1 MTLTNLRL
9 NYLSG
14 ILLVVFLFYMVACHK
29 TPVMHESVF
38 ANEPSQVSL
47 DPQSIEECSG
57 IADSRINREHIWV
70 QEDSGNPP
78 QVSLVSHDG
87 KIRKSIFLSGATNRD
102 WEDMTIAKGPD
113 PSLDYLYIADIGD
126 NGSVQPEYTIYRFP
140 EPSLTVD
147 TVRKVDKIRV
157 KYPDGSH
164 DAEAFVVDDLNKEI
178 YIITKRD
185 SASKIYRLKPGN
197 DEAVLHTMEYVT
209 SLKFNGVVSAAMA
222 PDRKSLL
229 LKTYSAVYYYE
240 IKPGASLTEVFK
252 TTPAPVTYQ
261 VEPQGE
267 AICFKDDN
275 SGFFTLSEKAF
286 ASTVKLY
293 NYKRK

>member
-1 MTLTNLRL
+1 MPLSNLKL

-14 ILLVVFLFYMVACHK
+14 ILLLTFLFYMVSCHK
-29 TPVMHESVF
+29 TPIIHDSVF
-38 ANEPSQVSL
+38 DNEPTQTAL
-47 DPQSIEECSG
+47 DPQSIDEASG
-57 IADSRINREHIWV
+57 IADSRINRGYIWV

-78 QVSLVSHDG
+78 QLFLVGHDA
-87 KIRKSIFLSGATNRD
+87 KIKKSIFLDGISNRD

-113 PSLDYLYIADIGD
+113 PSLDYLYVADLGD
-126 NGSVQPEYTIYRFP
+126 NGSTYSDYTIYRFP

-147 TVRKVDKIRV
+147 TVRKIDRIRL
-157 KYPDGSH
+157 KYPDGPH

-185 SASKIYRLKPGN
+185 STSRIYRLKSPVN
-197 DEAVLHTMEYVT
+197 ENAVNALEYVT
-209 SLKFNGVVSAAMA
+209 SLSFNGVVSAALA
-222 PDRKSLL
+222 PDRKSILV
-229 LKTYSAVYYYE
+229 KTYSAIYYFE
-240 IKPGASLTEVFK
+240 IKPGMSLSTVFT

-267 AICFKDDN
+267 AICYLDDN

-293 NYKRK
+293 HYRRK